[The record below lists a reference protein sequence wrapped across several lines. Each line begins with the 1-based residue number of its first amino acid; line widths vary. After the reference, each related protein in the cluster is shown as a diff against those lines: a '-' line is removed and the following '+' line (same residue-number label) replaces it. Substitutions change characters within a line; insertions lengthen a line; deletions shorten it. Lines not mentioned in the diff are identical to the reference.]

1 MKSKISSSVKDKLST
16 GSSSKK
22 TVSPETKAK
31 VSGMKK
37 SLAPESLGNSQFST
51 ESVKI
56 LGNIYDLMVKMRKNE
71 LKKRELANNVKE
83 EKQQEEEDKSKKL
96 VDAVRGP
103 KKKKEK
109 PKQKKKPKKGLS
121 GNILESGAG
130 AMVLGMAVSG
140 KNKEEAAVK
149 APAAPMV
156 QQPAPAAPAKAE
168 PKVPAPKTASIP
180 QGGGDKFAMN
190 MIKRHEGFKLEPYK
204 DTKGLWT
211 VGVGHLIGNGKTL
224 PPEWNR
230 KFSEDEVN
238 NLFAE
243 DYKEHKEGA
252 KKTPGFGKLNDK
264 GQAALTDLAF
274 NMGSNWYKGW
284 PNFSKAMG
292 EGDVNSAAGELEKSK
307 WYGQVGQRAPEVVG
321 LLKEGTK
328 GGDSAPPLEAT
339 ATKVPPKISFAST
352 EGQNK
357 NITDPTRVAAT
368 GSLDSL
374 VTKQA
379 GVDTSKLSGSLEER
393 VAAMAADYKA
403 KTGQKLLITSAYRS
417 NEKQKELFD
426 AELARN
432 GGDVAAARKK
442 VAEPGPPFG
451 NGKGSLHAAGFAID
465 INSKGAAGLNALAGP
480 RDKSTGWLESFG
492 LARPVNGED
501 WHVQLANTPATPDN
515 PVKPG
520 SPVLVANKGDT
531 ATDVSTGKNKQIP
544 EQVTTTPK
552 SSSVASV
559 SKTNDTLKD
568 ELKTAKAPTVV
579 NNSTTTSQTGNKAVA
594 QKDEKIDD
602 RPIYLRKLLG

>member
-1 MKSKISSSVKDKLST
+1 MKDKLSS
-16 GSSSKK
+16 GSTSSEK
-22 TVSPETKAK
+22 TVSPETQKK
-31 VSGMKK
+31 ISGMKK
-37 SLAPESLGNSQFST
+37 SLAPESIGNSKFST
-51 ESVKI
+51 EAVKI
-56 LGNIYDLMVKMRKNE
+56 LGNIYDLMVKNRE
-71 LKKRELANNVKE
+71 REIKKRELANNFKE
-83 EKQQEEEDKSKKL
+83 EQQKEEEENKSEKL
-96 VDAVRGP
+96 VDAIRGP

-109 PKQKKKPKKGLS
+109 QKKKKPKKGGGLIS
-121 GNILESGAG
+121 GVVGALPG
-130 AMVLGMAVSG
+130 AAVVGMAVAD
-140 KNKEEAAVK
+140 KNKEEQAAK
-149 APAAPMV
+149 TPQQPSAPAPS
-156 QQPAPAAPAKAE
+156 AKSE
-168 PKVPAPKTASIP
+168 PKTKEPKTASIP

-190 MIKRHEGFKLEPYK
+190 LIKRHEGFKLEPYK

-274 NMGSNWYKGW
+274 NLGPTWYKGW

-292 EGDVNSAAGELEKSK
+292 EGDIDGAAGELEKSK
-307 WYGQVGQRAPEVVG
+307 WYNQVGQRAPEDVN
-321 LLKEGTK
+321 LLKDGAK
-328 GGDSAPPLEAT
+328 GGEADSPPPDST
-339 ATKVPPKISFAST
+339 ATKIPPKISFAST

-357 NITDPTRVAAT
+357 NITDPTRMAAA

-374 VTKQA
+374 VAKEG
-379 GVDTSKLSGSLEER
+379 GVDTSKLNPSLEGR
-393 VAAMAADYKA
+393 IAAMAADYKA

-417 NEKQKELFD
+417 NEKQKELWD
-426 AELARN
+426 AELAKN
-432 GGDVAAARKK
+432 NGDVAATRKK
-442 VAEPGPPFG
+442 VAEPGPPLG

-465 INSKGAAGLNALAGP
+465 INSKGASGLNALAGP

-492 LARPVNGED
+492 LARPVHGED

-531 ATDVSTGKNKQIP
+531 ATDVSTGKNKPIP
-544 EQVTTTPK
+544 EQVAATPK
-552 SSSVASV
+552 SSSVSAV

-568 ELKTAKAPTVV
+568 ELKTAKTPAVV
-579 NNSTTTSQTGNKAVA
+579 NNSAVTNTQAGNKVVA
-594 QKDEKIDD
+594 QKDEKVDD